1 MQQKHSGKVL
11 YKNKIK
17 KKKKKN
23 QEVFQLF
30 HNLSPG
36 LSPKSRE
43 RGELLRENRK
53 IRSAM

>member
-17 KKKKKN
+17 KKKN
-23 QEVFQLF
+23 QEGFQLF

-36 LSPKSRE
+36 LSPKSGE